1 MIIVIRMHAL
11 LGAWRACPL
20 NEDAA
25 YESFMLNNIMCSR
38 TYLFMRFASYFGFKA
53 RSIWNPCVC
62 WGILV
67 ALLAPS
73 NVLAQA
79 QSPVIHKVLLPPL
92 AQPGNSGIMAIQP
105 IDDASWIWHPDFV
118 NPETQAHADYFA
130 GGWQKP
136 VVLRFRREFAVT
148 ASPIRIHVSADERF
162 ELFLDG
168 QRIARGPDRSDVEHW
183 TYSTY
188 DLQLAAGSHR
198 LEALVWDIGP
208 YQPVA
213 QLSWRGGF
221 VLKAEGDYDGQLT
234 TGKATWEVAK
244 LDGFDFANT
253 SFVGA
258 SLIAHGC
265 GPQWKEG
272 HYVQAV
278 SIRGPLNP
286 NNMYGESAA
295 GWKLFPTTLPD
306 QLDREVNTGRAVALG
321 QGRLTKDKTVLAQQ
335 TQNPDLPQWQAV
347 IDGRGEIIV
356 PANSEQFLLW
366 DLTNYY
372 CAYPMAEVSG
382 GTGAKMTW
390 GWAESLYLP
399 NSDGKGQRDEFIG
412 KTFRG
417 YADTF
422 LPEGGTHQKF
432 STFWWRAGRWC
443 LISIKTGSEPL
454 TIHRLALDESR
465 YPLENESRFDDGDP
479 ALAGVIGLAVR
490 GLQMC
495 AHETYMDCPYYEQLQ
510 YVGDSRLE
518 LLTTYAM
525 TRDDRLP
532 KRAIQ
537 LFDFSRRNWGFVNER
552 FPAYLPQQSPTFS
565 LIWALML
572 NDYMFWRNDPAF
584 VKARVIGLRSML
596 EHFEPYVNQ
605 DGLLANLP
613 GWPFM
618 DWVPQWNTG
627 DAPDGAKG
635 VSALNNLLYVYALK
649 KSAEVED
656 YLGEPLLAERD
667 RTKAERT
674 AAAVRAK
681 FWDENRGLMADN
693 LAHTEF
699 SEHGQCLALLTDTL
713 TGEQAKRCFGNLLT
727 APDLK
732 RATIY
737 FSFYLMETW
746 RKFGRGDLILN
757 RMGFWKDLVKQ
768 GLKTPVEQPGDTRSD
783 CHAWGS
789 HPLFDL
795 QASIAG
801 VRPASPGFRTVRIEP
816 LPGKMKTIIS
826 HTPHPD
832 GFVDLNLRFEGQHCH
847 GIVDLP
853 SGITGTFVWAGKEQT
868 LNGGTNVIDLKL

>member
-1 MIIVIRMHAL
+1 MTDMTIQDHFMQTASDPDPEFNNPEFKPGSKFSLGICVGIVAAIL
-11 LGAWRACPL
+11 LLSNAFG
-20 NEDAA
+20 E
-25 YESFMLNNIMCSR
+25 NN
-38 TYLFMRFASYFGFKA
+38 
-53 RSIWNPCVC
+53 V
-62 WGILV
+62 
-67 ALLAPS
+67 
-73 NVLAQA
+73 
-79 QSPVIHKVLLPPL
+79 PVVHKVLLAPVL
-92 AQPGNSGIMAIQP
+92 NPGNSGIVPIQP
-105 IDDASWIWHPDFV
+105 IDDAAWIWHPDFGIPA
-118 NPETQAHADYFA
+118 PEHADHFS
-130 GGWQKP
+130 GGWQQP
-136 VVLRFRREFAVT
+136 VILRFRRQFEATT
-148 ASPIRIHVSADERF
+148 APVRIHVSADERF

-183 TYSTY
+183 SYSTY
-188 DLQLAAGSHR
+188 DLQLVPGGHR
-198 LEALVWDIGP
+198 LEALVWSIGP

-221 VLKAEGDYDGQLT
+221 VLKAAGDYDQQLT
-234 TGKATWEVAK
+234 TGKAAWEVTRLA
-244 LDGFDFANT
+244 GFDFSNV

-258 SLIAHGC
+258 SLTAHGC

-272 HYVQAV
+272 DYVPAIV
-278 SIRGPLNP
+278 IRAPLNP
-286 NNMYGESAA
+286 GNMWGESAA

-306 QLDREVNTGRAVALG
+306 QLDREINTGQAVALG
-321 QGRLTKDKTVLAQQ
+321 NGSLTRDKTVLAEQAR
-335 TQNPDLPQWQAV
+335 NPDLPKWQAV
-347 IDGRGEIIV
+347 IDGQGQIVV

-366 DLTNYY
+366 DLKNYY
-372 CAYPMAEVSG
+372 CAYPLAEVSG
-382 GTGAKMTW
+382 GAGAKMTW
-390 GWAESLYLP
+390 AWAESLYLP
-399 NSDGKGQRDEFIG
+399 HSDGKGQRDEFIG

-417 YADTF
+417 DTDTF
-422 LPEGGTHQKF
+422 LPEGGAHQKF

-443 LISIKTGSEPL
+443 LISVKTGSEPL

-465 YPLENESRFDDGDP
+465 YPLENESSFDDGDP
-479 ALAGVIGLAVR
+479 ELPGVMKLAAR

-525 TRDDRLP
+525 TRDDRLA
-532 KRAIQ
+532 KRDIQ

-552 FPAYLPQQSPTFS
+552 YPSYLPQQSPTFS

-572 NDYMFWRNDPAF
+572 NDYTYWRNDPAF

-605 DGLLANLP
+605 DGLLENLP

-618 DWVPQWNTG
+618 DWVPQWSNG
-627 DAPDGAKG
+627 DAPDGAHG
-635 VSALNNLLYVYALK
+635 VSSLNNLLYVYALQ
-649 KSAEVED
+649 KSAQVED
-656 YLGEPLLAERD
+656 SLGESLLAQRL
-667 RTKAERT
+667 RAKAERT

-681 FWDENRGLMADN
+681 FWDETRGLMADN
-693 LAHTEF
+693 LVHTEF

-713 TGEQAKRCFGNLLT
+713 TGDQARRCFDQLLT

-737 FSFYLMETW
+737 FSFYLIETYQ
-746 RKFGRGDLILN
+746 KFGRGDLILD
-757 RMGFWKDLVKQ
+757 RMDFWKDLVKQ

-795 QASIAG
+795 QASVAG
-801 VRPASPGFRTVRIEP
+801 VRPASPGFRTVRIAP
-816 LPGKMKTIIS
+816 LPGKLPKIVS

-832 GFVDLNLRFEGQHCH
+832 GFINLDLNFEGEHCH
-847 GIVDLP
+847 GTIELP
-853 SGITGTFVWAGKEQT
+853 PGITGVFVWHDKEQN
-868 LNGGTNVIDLKL
+868 LNGGTNQIDLNP